1 MPDVP
6 FEIKVNTYKNSR
18 FFRLTCF
25 VVSHLQFDLIA
36 TEYAFCA
43 QEGVIINFIA
53 LKIFLFTYDLLTNA
67 ASISFERYQGAQA
80 RMSCRSNKINFM
92 NTVHAK
98 NVQGLLK
105 VEETPVLNMMMRKV

>member
-1 MPDVP
+1 M
-6 FEIKVNTYKNSR
+6 
-18 FFRLTCF
+18 
-25 VVSHLQFDLIA
+25 
-36 TEYAFCA
+36 
-43 QEGVIINFIA
+43 NFIS
-53 LKIFLFTYDLLTNA
+53 LEIFLSTYVLLTEVT
-67 ASISFERYQGAQA
+67 SIGFERYQGAQT